1 MEVIGFANKYY
12 TLWNIST
19 RVVKEDG
26 NKRYTSTSY
35 HFIKNISIDK
45 DKAFAKYPNAEFNEN
60 LRGIHHSFETKPK
73 VEWLTIDE
81 FRFGKYCHQ
90 KIQDSKDS
98 EYIRWYFS
106 SPYLS
111 VDHAEF
117 VKNELIRRGYH
128 IDSNNLVYSPEEYEN
143 FLKQQKIFENIHKQ
157 RTNKEPIQ
165 LEIKYNFSED
175 GIYYDKDTYT
185 QYLFDGKMQKYY
197 YNGVEYY
204 LPTINGVGKRVK
216 NKTILIDDYDVTEYD
231 NGTYDVEF
239 NDFKILKTK
248 K

>member
-1 MEVIGFANKYY
+1 M
-12 TLWNIST
+12 
-19 RVVKEDG
+19 
-26 NKRYTSTSY
+26 
-35 HFIKNISIDK
+35 
-45 DKAFAKYPNAEFNEN
+45 
-60 LRGIHHSFETKPK
+60 
-73 VEWLTIDE
+73 
-81 FRFGKYCHQ
+81 
-90 KIQDSKDS
+90 
-98 EYIRWYFS
+98 
-106 SPYLS
+106 
-111 VDHAEF
+111 
-117 VKNELIRRGYH
+117 
-128 IDSNNLVYSPEEYEN
+128 VYSPEEYEN
-143 FLKQQKIFENIHKQ
+143 HIKQQKIFEDIHKQ

-185 QYLFDGKMQKYY
+185 QYLFGGKMQKYY

-216 NKTILIDDYDVTEYD
+216 NKIILIDDYDVTEYD